1 MVDPVSSS
9 SSAQAPQIVRNAA
22 PKPTLNTGSGPAPAD
37 VPRLF
42 SMASKIASEGPPVDY
57 VKLAQIRT
65 AIAQGSYPV
74 DTTAIADAMSFQAYL

>member
-9 SSAQAPQIVRNAA
+9 SGAPAPQIVRNPA
-22 PKPTLNTGSGPAPAD
+22 PKPTLNSAGGPGPAD

-74 DTTAIADAMSFQAYL
+74 DTTAIAQAMSFQAYL

>member
-9 SSAQAPQIVRNAA
+9 SGAQAPQLVRNHA
-22 PKPTLNTGSGPAPAD
+22 PKPTLNAGGGPGPAD

-57 VKLAQIRT
+57 VKLAQIST

>member
-1 MVDPVSSS
+1 M
-9 SSAQAPQIVRNAA
+9 Q
-22 PKPTLNTGSGPAPAD
+22 G

-42 SMASKIASEGPPVDY
+42 SMASKIANEGPPVDY

-74 DTTAIADAMSFQAYL
+74 DTTAIAQAMSFQAYL

>member
-9 SSAQAPQIVRNAA
+9 GGAQAPQLVRNPT
-22 PKPTLNTGSGPAPAD
+22 PKPTLNPSSGPAPAD
-37 VPRLF
+37 VPKLF

-57 VKLAQIRT
+57 VKLAQIST

-74 DTTAIADAMSFQAYL
+74 DTSAIAQAMSFQAYL

>member
-9 SSAQAPQIVRNAA
+9 GGAQAPQLVRNAS
-22 PKPTLNTGSGPAPAD
+22 PKPTLNSSSGPAPAD
-37 VPRLF
+37 VPKLF

-74 DTTAIADAMSFQAYL
+74 DTSAIAKAMSFEAYL

>member
-9 SSAQAPQIVRNAA
+9 GGAQAPQLVRNAA
-22 PKPTLNTGSGPAPAD
+22 PKPTLSAGGNPGPAD

-74 DTTAIADAMSFQAYL
+74 DTTAIAQAMSFQAYL

>member
-9 SSAQAPQIVRNAA
+9 GGAQAPQLVRNAA
-22 PKPTLNTGSGPAPAD
+22 PKPTLNAAGPAPAD
-37 VPRLF
+37 VPKLF

-65 AIAQGSYPV
+65 AIAQGNYPV
-74 DTTAIADAMSFQAYL
+74 DTTAIARSMSFQAYL